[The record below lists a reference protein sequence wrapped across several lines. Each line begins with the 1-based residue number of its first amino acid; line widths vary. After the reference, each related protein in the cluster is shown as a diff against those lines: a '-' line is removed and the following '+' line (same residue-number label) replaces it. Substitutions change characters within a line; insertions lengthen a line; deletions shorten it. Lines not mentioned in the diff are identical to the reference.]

1 MKVIK
6 GNIWDGFK
14 KINILSS
21 NDYSSYYKVKN
32 INTGNYFGVKEINKQ
47 KYKKLYNYDI
57 SINKINVNYSENE
70 VKMENYYYENQEYLY
85 LIMELGICNLK
96 DYLYMKKDLLLI
108 EEIKDILF

>member
-6 GNIWDGFK
+6 GNICDGFK

-57 SINKINVNYSENE
+57 SINKTNIKYLENE
-70 VKMENYYYENQEYLY
+70 IKFENYYYENEEYLFQ
-85 LIMELGICNLK
+85 LWN
-96 DYLYMKKDLLLI
+96 
-108 EEIKDILF
+108 